1 MVVDGN
7 KCFLFFFVFFFGTS
21 RKTFWHRWKKLKV
34 QENVGLNSRWSLQRG
49 LAWELL
55 NLVAISVHLKALS
68 YLFCVGQPPG
78 IFSYLPTILS
88 FLDTN
93 VNTTPLYLQPEWTI
107 NERNR
112 NWYRVYISKIILTFK
127 FALCM
132 KEVFTYLYSFPC
144 LRKAEKIPSKL
155 SFNFTLCGVT
165 ICTNSRPTGK
175 HQSHIIP
182 EISRGLNDNFFL
194 SAVAHCISTSKLKRR
209 DFLLLPVSSFT
220 HLPADLL
227 WKKVNFTT

>member
-7 KCFLFFFVFFFGTS
+7 KCFFVFLCFFFFGAS
-21 RKTFWHRWKKLKV
+21 RKTFWHLWKNLKV

-49 LAWELL
+49 LAGELL
-55 NLVAISVHLKALS
+55 NLVAINVHLKALS

-107 NERNR
+107 NERNG
-112 NWYRVYISKIILTFK
+112 NWCRVYISKIIQTLK
-127 FALCM
+127 FALCT

-144 LRKAEKIPSKL
+144 LRKAEKIPSML
-155 SFNFTLCGVT
+155 SFNLLFVALLSVRIHGQPA
-165 ICTNSRPTGK
+165 N
-175 HQSHIIP
+175 
-182 EISRGLNDNFFL
+182 ISPASYPKLPVFL
-194 SAVAHCISTSKLKRR
+194 SAVAHCITEYWVLR
-209 DFLLLPVSSFT
+209 
-220 HLPADLL
+220 
-227 WKKVNFTT
+227 N

>member
-1 MVVDGN
+1 MKWLLTGINV
-7 KCFLFFFVFFFGTS
+7 FLFFFVFFFGAS
-21 RKTFWHRWKKLKV
+21 RKTFWHRWKNSKV

-49 LAWELL
+49 LAGELL

-107 NERNR
+107 NERNG
-112 NWYRVYISKIILTFK
+112 NWCRVYISKIILTLK
-127 FALCM
+127 FALCT

-144 LRKAEKIPSKL
+144 LRKAEKFPR
-155 SFNFTLCGVT
+155 C
-165 ICTNSRPTGK
+165 
-175 HQSHIIP
+175 
-182 EISRGLNDNFFL
+182 FL
-194 SAVAHCISTSKLKRR
+194 SILLCVALLSVRILGQPANISPTSYPKLPEGWMTT
-209 DFLLLPVSSFT
+209 FSYLQLHTVSV
-220 HLPADLL
+220 LR
-227 WKKVNFTT
+227 N

>member
-1 MVVDGN
+1 MFF
-7 KCFLFFFVFFFGTS
+7 CFSLFFFFGAS
-21 RKTFWHRWKKLKV
+21 RKTFWHRWKNSKV

-49 LAWELL
+49 LAGELL

-107 NERNR
+107 TERNG
-112 NWYRVYISKIILTFK
+112 NWCRVYISKIIQTLR
-127 FALCM
+127 FALCT

-144 LRKAEKIPSKL
+144 LRKAEKIPSML

-165 ICTNSRPTGK
+165 ICTNSRSTGK
-175 HQSHIIP
+175 H
-182 EISRGLNDNFFL
+182 
-194 SAVAHCISTSKLKRR
+194 
-209 DFLLLPVSSFT
+209 
-220 HLPADLL
+220 
-227 WKKVNFTT
+227 

>member
-1 MVVDGN
+1 MFF
-7 KCFLFFFVFFFGTS
+7 CFSLFFFFGAS
-21 RKTFWHRWKKLKV
+21 RKTFWHRWKNSKV

-49 LAWELL
+49 LAGELL

-107 NERNR
+107 NERNG
-112 NWYRVYISKIILTFK
+112 NWCRVYISKIIQTLK
-127 FALCM
+127 FALCT

-144 LRKAEKIPSKL
+144 QRKVEKIPSKL

-165 ICTNSRPTGK
+165 ICTNSRSTGK
-175 HQSHIIP
+175 HQSRIISETSSLP
-182 EISRGLNDNFFL
+182 ICSCTLYHWVL
-194 SAVAHCISTSKLKRR
+194 STSKLKRR
-209 DFLLLPVSSFT
+209 NFLLLPVSSFT